1 MASSRLRI
9 YVFLFVI
16 HYFALTIAQ
25 LELQYHDCY
34 INNGNYITNSTYE
47 ANLNRL
53 LNSLTENTRINYGF
67 YNVSYGQNPD
77 KVYAIALC
85 RPDMEPSS
93 CRDCIN
99 VARKN
104 LTSLCPNKVTAIGGY
119 DDRGYNNCMLRYA
132 NYDIFGLMENAPYF
146 FVYAVSNI
154 TENLIEF
161 NQTRQRLLERLF
173 SEAAARPSPNKYA
186 TGKEAV
192 SDIVTM
198 YALVQCTPDLSEAD
212 CKECLHDTTKLMS
225 KCCDRRQG
233 GRVINPSCS
242 FRYETN
248 KFFKPSIAG
257 PPGSPDPVTPE
268 PPPRKRNHTILIIV
282 IVSVVASVILI
293 TGICVFLRVRKLK
306 LEDENVEEIISA
318 KSLQFDFETIRVATD
333 NFSDANKLGQGGFG
347 TVYKGMLSNGETIA
361 VKRLSKNS
369 KQGEL
374 EFKNEVLLVA
384 RLQHRNLAR
393 LLGFCLE
400 RKERILVYEFV
411 PNASLDHFIFDP
423 INREHMT
430 WEKRYKIIEG
440 IARGLLYLHEDSRLR
455 IIHRDLKASN
465 ILLDSEMNPKISD
478 FGMARLF
485 EMDQTHSDTNRVVGT
500 FGYMAPEYVMHGR
513 FSVKSDI
520 FSFGVLVLEIVS
532 GQKRSSFGTEEET
545 EDLLTYA
552 WRNWNEGAALNL
564 MDPTMT
570 GGSTSEMMKCIHI
583 GLLCVQENVSNR
595 PGMALVVNMLNGDT
609 VTIPAPSKPAF
620 FMKCSVIPETSSPLD
635 VITGSTES
643 GGQGIGNVPL
653 SKNEASITELSPR

>member
-9 YVFLFVI
+9 YVILFVI

-53 LNSLTENTRINYGF
+53 LNSLTENPRINYGF

-268 PPPRKRNHTILIIV
+268 PPP
-282 IVSVVASVILI
+282 SE
-293 TGICVFLRVRKLK
+293 FL
-306 LEDENVEEIISA
+306 
-318 KSLQFDFETIRVATD
+318 
-333 NFSDANKLGQGGFG
+333 
-347 TVYKGMLSNGETIA
+347 
-361 VKRLSKNS
+361 
-369 KQGEL
+369 
-374 EFKNEVLLVA
+374 
-384 RLQHRNLAR
+384 
-393 LLGFCLE
+393 
-400 RKERILVYEFV
+400 
-411 PNASLDHFIFDP
+411 
-423 INREHMT
+423 
-430 WEKRYKIIEG
+430 
-440 IARGLLYLHEDSRLR
+440 
-455 IIHRDLKASN
+455 
-465 ILLDSEMNPKISD
+465 
-478 FGMARLF
+478 
-485 EMDQTHSDTNRVVGT
+485 
-500 FGYMAPEYVMHGR
+500 
-513 FSVKSDI
+513 
-520 FSFGVLVLEIVS
+520 
-532 GQKRSSFGTEEET
+532 
-545 EDLLTYA
+545 
-552 WRNWNEGAALNL
+552 LNL
-564 MDPTMT
+564 
-570 GGSTSEMMKCIHI
+570 
-583 GLLCVQENVSNR
+583 
-595 PGMALVVNMLNGDT
+595 
-609 VTIPAPSKPAF
+609 PS
-620 FMKCSVIPETSSPLD
+620 
-635 VITGSTES
+635 
-643 GGQGIGNVPL
+643 
-653 SKNEASITELSPR
+653 